1 MKTVDSVEPVTSLQ
15 SDSVENARAKK
26 FNIKTYRKK
35 NMTKLIGN
43 NLNENDYMTVMRG
56 KARAGRMAN
65 QSSISPDSMTTTS
78 NMVILSELG
87 QHAIPQS
94 SQNSKFVDKDGKSLR
109 PRQKKSKRSKKS
121 TD

>member
-87 QHAIPQS
+87 Q
-94 SQNSKFVDKDGKSLR
+94 
-109 PRQKKSKRSKKS
+109 
-121 TD
+121 